1 MNFKKEEMINI
12 LREEYEKRVDHY
24 INLSEIEVKDKK
36 DNDLISSAKG
46 LKIKD
51 KAGFM
56 YTVLD
61 VVQDAGK
68 VFVKLLKPGEALSV
82 IDMPK
87 SSKPMHEDEE
97 KQKKLAKKK
106 KDKDQ
111 KDRLSGDVLPKN
123 KDVEYKRSLKTNI
136 SAKSAAEA
144 FPSQDETILVPIEEF
159 EDNFTL

>member
-51 KAGFM
+51 KAGFI

-68 VFVKLLKPGEALSV
+68 IFVKLLKPGEALPA
-82 IDMPK
+82 IDMP
-87 SSKPMHEDEE
+87 SSSAPMHEDE
-97 KQKKLAKKK
+97 KKHTKKK
-106 KDKDQ
+106 KDKDL
-111 KDRLSGDVLPKN
+111 KGRLDGDVLPRN
-123 KDVEYKRSLKTNI
+123 KDVDYKRSLKTSV
-136 SAKSAAEA
+136 SAKSATEV
-144 FPSQDETILVPIEEF
+144 FPNQGETILVPIEEF